1 MLLYTAQAPNPFRVN
16 AFLREKGIDIA
27 TTQINIMEGKTRTPD
42 FQQKN
47 SLSEL
52 PVLEFDDGT
61 YLTESVAIC
70 RYLEQIY
77 PENPLMGATPLE
89 QAQIE
94 MWNRRMEQQIFR
106 VVGDIGSHSF
116 PFFADKIEQIPD
128 YAASMKRQL
137 NKKWQWLDQELA
149 DGRTYVCNDRFS
161 IADITGMAALFVCE
175 FAEIPLPTKLL
186 HLDRWVSAVRS
197 HDVWN

>member
-27 TTQINIMEGKTRTPD
+27 TKPINIMEGETRTPG

-47 SLSEL
+47 SLNEL
-52 PVLEFDDGT
+52 PVLELDDGT

-70 RYLEQIY
+70 RYLEQLY
-77 PENPLMGATPLE
+77 PANPLTGVTPLE

-116 PFFADKIEQIPD
+116 PFFADKIEQIAD
-128 YAASMKRQL
+128 YAESMKRQL
-137 NKKWQWLDQELA
+137 DKKWQWLDRELA

-161 IADITGMAALFVCE
+161 IADITGMAALFVCD
-175 FAEIPLPTKLL
+175 FAEIPLPNNLA
-186 HLDRWVSAVRS
+186 HLGRWVSAVRS
-197 HDVWN
+197 HDVWG